1 MMGLVENVVVSVLN
15 GVLIGMDIVCFFLFV
30 RLLSCRFNAAILTAF
45 DRTGKPLVDWVM
57 RFSEQTVAQFT
68 SRPLTVPQ
76 LIAIQLFTLWLLR
89 WLIIALLS
97 R

>member
-1 MMGLVENVVVSVLN
+1 MALIENSLAGAMNLVCV
-15 GVLIGMDIVCFFLFV
+15 GMDIVCFFLFI

-45 DRTGKPLVDWVM
+45 DRTGKPLVDWFM
-57 RFSEQTVAQFT
+57 RFSERTVAHFT

-76 LIAIQLFTLWLLR
+76 LIAAQLFTLWLLR
-89 WLIIALLS
+89 WLIVALLS

>member
-1 MMGLVENVVVSVLN
+1 MGLFENMAVSTLN
-15 GVLIGMDIVCFFLFV
+15 SLLIGMDIVCLFLFV

-76 LIAIQLFTLWLLR
+76 LIAVQLFTLWLLR

>member
-1 MMGLVENVVVSVLN
+1 MGLFENMAVSTLN
-15 GVLIGMDIVCFFLFV
+15 SLLIGMDIVCFFLFV

-76 LIAIQLFTLWLLR
+76 LIAVQLFTLWLLR

>member
-1 MMGLVENVVVSVLN
+1 MGLFENMAVSTLN
-15 GVLIGMDIVCFFLFV
+15 SLLIGMDIVCFFLFV

-68 SRPLTVPQ
+68 PRPLTVPQ
-76 LIAIQLFTLWLLR
+76 LIAVQLFTLWLLR

>member
-1 MMGLVENVVVSVLN
+1 MGLFENMAVSTLN
-15 GVLIGMDIVCFFLFV
+15 SLLIGMDIVCFFLFV

-57 RFSEQTVAQFT
+57 RFSERTIAQFI

-76 LIAIQLFTLWLLR
+76 LIAVQLFILWLLR
-89 WLIIALLS
+89 WLITLLLS
-97 R
+97 G

>member
-1 MMGLVENVVVSVLN
+1 MGLFENMAVSTLN
-15 GVLIGMDIVCFFLFV
+15 SLLIGMDIVCFFLFV

-68 SRPLTVPQ
+68 PVR
-76 LIAIQLFTLWLLR
+76 
-89 WLIIALLS
+89 
-97 R
+97 

>member
-1 MMGLVENVVVSVLN
+1 MGLFQNIVVSALN
-15 GVLIGMDIVCFFLFV
+15 GLLVCMDIVCFFLFI

-57 RFSEQTVAQFT
+57 RFTQKTVAQFT

-76 LIAIQLFTLWLLR
+76 MIAVQLFILWLLR
-89 WLIIALLS
+89 WLIIVLLS

>member
-1 MMGLVENVVVSVLN
+1 MGLFENMAVSTLN
-15 GVLIGMDIVCFFLFV
+15 SLLIGMDIVCFFLFV

-57 RFSEQTVAQFT
+57 RFSEQKVAQFT

-76 LIAIQLFTLWLLR
+76 LIAVQLFTLWLLR